1 MFNYE
6 MFARAQKIGTEAY
19 VAENVSANYLFVK
32 NCCNYSRSETYYK
45 AFVMAAYAWIKEG
58 SIDARELKKVAADCA
73 AMTEEDALTAA
84 SVFIA
89 ALEISAENNSMPQI
103 MAYQSV
109 IKEKEKIRN
118 AVRGVL
124 SMRFDHPVYK
134 AVGSDGFQS
143 LLNVVNSID
152 GEEPAKDIA
161 LEKEVPTAPPEE
173 KKAEKTEPA
182 KTEVRCITGADC
194 YSAAE
199 TVTQN
204 YIKVNNNNKGVP
216 QNEIYF
222 KAFMLSADA
231 LSDKKFI
238 TRQDVEALAN
248 SMSGE
253 VEEALT
259 DAAAYLL
266 QRKVSAEFDD
276 ADRDRAI
283 SFITDIK
290 RNMQEVVKTTL
301 KGKSAATTVKDA
313 SSSAERKAAASTGSE
328 TVTLNTQ
335 LKNRKK
341 KIGETLFTAE
351 FLAANYYYTEHYRNY
366 SCWEQLYFTA
376 FIMSA
381 YDLLDDNI
389 LTPEGLKSLAK
400 GGTEKDAVDALTD
413 AVLYFAQCR
422 INAQNEGY
430 KKEFALQ
437 DMVSQ
442 KDAVRK
448 SIISVLKKGEKH
460 PIFRASDYYDKKL
473 LYSKVAHY
481 AEGMTFTPVQSE
493 RTHSPAVPVG
503 NAGRRVK
510 KVFVFIG
517 IISLHFIGNV
527 LVNMGRNAMIAS
539 LNVWDSGYFI
549 KIFFITMFT
558 VVAYLS
564 ITTPLAI
571 RYLIR
576 YAREN

>member
-1 MFNYE
+1 MFNYNMYDRFQE
-6 MFARAQKIGTEAY
+6 IGVFAYLAESTAACYVYVKYNCQCTSPEEVYYRAFLMSALPYIDIGNIKESDINNLAANSISMSEDEALTY
-19 VAENVSANYLFVK
+19 AASSIIKWEIDAEVAESH
-32 NCCNYSRSETYYK
+32 ETHM
-45 AFVMAAYAWIKEG
+45 F
-58 SIDARELKKVAADCA
+58 IDTFNQAR
-73 AMTEEDALTAA
+73 
-84 SVFIA
+84 
-89 ALEISAENNSMPQI
+89 ISM
-103 MAYQSV
+103 
-109 IKEKEKIRN
+109 EKENMRN
-118 AVRGVL
+118 TVKDVL
-124 SMRFDHPVYK
+124 RMRFDHPIYK
-134 AVGSDGFQS
+134 AIGMDKFRANLEEVITRF
-143 LLNVVNSID
+143 
-152 GEEPAKDIA
+152 GERIEI
-161 LEKEVPTAPPEE
+161 EKKSTSAPTEE
-173 KKAEKTEPA
+173 KKT
-182 KTEVRCITGADC
+182 
-194 YSAAE
+194 
-199 TVTQN
+199 
-204 YIKVNNNNKGVP
+204 P
-216 QNEIYF
+216 QIEY
-222 KAFMLSADA
+222 
-231 LSDKKFI
+231 
-238 TRQDVEALAN
+238 T
-248 SMSGE
+248 
-253 VEEALT
+253 
-259 DAAAYLL
+259 
-266 QRKVSAEFDD
+266 
-276 ADRDRAI
+276 
-283 SFITDIK
+283 
-290 RNMQEVVKTTL
+290 
-301 KGKSAATTVKDA
+301 
-313 SSSAERKAAASTGSE
+313 ERKAAASTGSE

-366 SCWEQLYFTA
+366 RCWEQLYFTA

-381 YDLLDDNI
+381 YDLLDNNI
-389 LTPEGLKSLAK
+389 LTPEGLKSLAR
-400 GGTEKDAVDALTD
+400 GSTEKDAVDALTD

-473 LYSKVAHY
+473 LYSNVAHY

-527 LVNMGRNAMIAS
+527 LVNMGRNAMIAR
-539 LNVWDSGYFI
+539 LNVWDIGYFI
-549 KIFFITMFT
+549 KVFFITMIT

-576 YAREN
+576 YARET